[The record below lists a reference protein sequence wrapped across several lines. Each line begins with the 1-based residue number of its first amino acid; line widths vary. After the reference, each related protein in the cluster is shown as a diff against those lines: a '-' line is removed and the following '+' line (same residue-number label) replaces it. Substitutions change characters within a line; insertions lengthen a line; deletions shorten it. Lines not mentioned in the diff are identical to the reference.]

1 MSGLGG
7 GVGASGLGPDC
18 KDGAKAVTV
27 VWILVLN
34 YEYFYP
40 LKQIVQNPLLLERH
54 LLGIP
59 RTTRTLKP
67 RGKWWSSRFTVL
79 QLNSSSMQDPI
90 PYTQGMIKIPLIWNL
105 MVTHICQKTN
115 LKILTKVYLQ
125 SIHTAL
131 EEC

>member
-7 GVGASGLGPDC
+7 GVGASGLSPDC
-18 KDGAKAVTV
+18 KDGAKAATV

-90 PYTQGMIKIPLIWNL
+90 PYIQGMIEIPLKRNL
-105 MVTHICQKTN
+105 TVREITQITYLQ
-115 LKILTKVYLQ
+115 IVYLP

-131 EEC
+131 EEY

>member
-18 KDGAKAVTV
+18 KDGAKAATV

-90 PYTQGMIKIPLIWNL
+90 PYTHIRHPWQNSSEIIKNVFKKRISILYG
-105 MVTHICQKTN
+105 TN
-115 LKILTKVYLQ
+115 LPLLFHSVI
-125 SIHTAL
+125 
-131 EEC
+131 